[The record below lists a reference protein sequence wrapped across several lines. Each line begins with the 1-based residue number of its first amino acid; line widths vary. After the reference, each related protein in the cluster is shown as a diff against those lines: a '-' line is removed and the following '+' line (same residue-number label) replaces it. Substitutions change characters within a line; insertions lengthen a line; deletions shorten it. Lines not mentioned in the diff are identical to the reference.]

1 VVRPFEQ
8 PRGFHKAL
16 EQSVLVFYIQELV
29 STYYILSHSPMTLVT
44 IKIHS
49 RHFAIYSTTIYKQK
63 LVAHGQIEKYIGTYT
78 TQLVFAIYHI
88 LVQTKIMERERKAQ
102 EAYTNIS
109 KPLLTPLSPLQVTV

>member
-1 VVRPFEQ
+1 
-8 PRGFHKAL
+8 
-16 EQSVLVFYIQELV
+16 
-29 STYYILSHSPMTLVT
+29 MTLVT